1 MAQDHRMTRRIAGL
15 LGARR
20 HEIRLW
26 DVADP
31 RKPRGKR
38 WKRLSVLLE
47 AAMVGIV
54 AGCKSTKDVEDLTA
68 EMSVAMRRLLHI
80 PRRVPDT
87 TLRTVLMATD
97 PEELRQSLY
106 AQVRAAHRRKALMVL
121 GLPFGQVSIDG
132 KATAIGAWDER
143 YAQCQSHSCG
153 LGASGIARTLT
164 AALVSGRAT
173 VCLDAAPI
181 PPATNEMGH
190 FQRALEEL
198 MQAYGSLELFRVIST
213 DAGMCSQAN
222 GRAVKDHGLDYLFG
236 LKEDQPTLLRE
247 AMRLLR
253 RRRAA
258 EAETVDVVGKTTVT
272 RRLFTTMEL
281 AGFLS
286 WDHLQTV
293 VRVQSE
299 KRDIATDAVLEQED
313 RYFLSSL
320 SHDALTA
327 EQWLCLVRNHWCVE
341 NGCHQI
347 WDKILREDDKPWIQS
362 GEGSCQGTVVVM
374 LLRRL
379 GFNLLAL
386 YRSVTQ
392 RSDEKRQMPW
402 KDLIR
407 KVYITLIAA
416 TEADIE
422 ALRPRKAL
430 AVSVA

>member
-1 MAQDHRMTRRIAGL
+1 MAQDRRMTRRLAGL
-15 LGARR
+15 LNARR
-20 HEIRLW
+20 GEARLW
-26 DVADP
+26 AVADP

-54 AGCKSTKDVEDLTA
+54 AGCKSTRDVENLTA

-80 PRRVPDT
+80 PRRIPDT

-97 PEELRQSLY
+97 PDELRQSLY
-106 AQVRAAHRRKALMVL
+106 AQVQAAHRRKALAVV

-143 YAQCQSHSCG
+143 YAQRQRHGSG
-153 LGASGIARTLT
+153 PGASGIARTLT
-164 AALVSGRAT
+164 SALVSGRAT
-173 VCLDAAPI
+173 VCLDAASI

-190 FQRALEEL
+190 FQTALEEL
-198 MQAYGSLELFRVIST
+198 MDAYGSLDLFQVISG
-213 DAGMCSQAN
+213 DAGVCSEAN
-222 GRAVKDHGLDYLFG
+222 ARAVKSYGLDYLFG
-236 LKEDQPTLLRE
+236 LKDQPTLLRE
-247 AMRLLR
+247 ARQVLR
-253 RRRAA
+253 RRKAAQA

-272 RRLFTTMEL
+272 RRLYTTTEM

-286 WDHLQTV
+286 WEHLQTV

-299 KRDIATDAVLEQED
+299 KRDIATNVVLEQED

-320 SHDALTA
+320 QRDALTD
-327 EQWLCLVRNHWCVE
+327 EQWLLLIRNHWWVE
-341 NGCHQI
+341 NGCHQV
-347 WDKILREDDKPWIQS
+347 WDKIFREDAKPWIQS

-386 YRSVTQ
+386 YRGVTQ
-392 RSDEKRQMPW
+392 RSEEKRQMPW

-407 KVYITLIAA
+407 QVYNALIAA
-416 TEADIE
+416 TEADTG
-422 ALRPRKAL
+422 ALRPRMA
-430 AVSVA
+430 ASVA